1 MAWNKCYKCKWHT
14 DKCKNQTSKNY
25 NKFPDEVVKC
35 NQPIKFID
43 KTGEGITKP
52 VRKTRKDHKCYFCG
66 HYIPAG
72 SSCLVTIDFVEH
84 NVKYSCDNCYH
95 GIIALY
101 GD

>member
-14 DKCKNQTSKNY
+14 DKCKNQT
-25 NKFPDEVVKC
+25 
-35 NQPIKFID
+35 
-43 KTGEGITKP
+43 
-52 VRKTRKDHKCYFCG
+52 RKTRKDRKCYFCG

>member
-52 VRKTRKDHKCYFCG
+52 VRKTRKDRKCYFCG

-72 SSCLVTIDFVEH
+72 SSCLVTIDFVDH
-84 NVKYSCDNCYH
+84 N
-95 GIIALY
+95 
-101 GD
+101 